1 MDYSQY
7 IAGKFCTGT
16 ANAAITVINPA
27 TGNVLGSYPQ
37 ASDTDVKRAIAA
49 AAAALKTWRD
59 TSALERSNMLRRSA
73 ALMRQRSDEIAKHIS
88 LELGKPF
95 SEAKKEV
102 VVAAEMFEWS
112 AEEAR
117 RLYGRVIP
125 ARTPGVTQTV
135 VLEPC
140 GVVAAFAGWN
150 APAITPSRKIAGALA
165 AGCTVVLK
173 PSEETPGVALMIAQ
187 ATADAGIP
195 AGVINMVFGDP
206 ARIADILCTA
216 PEIASISFT
225 GATTVGK
232 EIGGKAG
239 ALLKRTTLELG
250 GHAPVI
256 ICDDVN
262 VANVAASAAAAKFRN
277 AGQVCISPTRFLVQ
291 RPIFD
296 EFVDAF
302 TRAARAF
309 KVGDPFD
316 ADTQMGPLKN
326 ERRRSAVERLIED
339 ARLRGLRIAAGG
351 ERLPGNGYY
360 FQPTVI
366 IEPQMDA
373 NVANIEPFG
382 PVALI
387 SPFDKLD
394 EAIIEANRL
403 PFGLA
408 AYAFTNN
415 LAAAGKLSHM
425 LQSGAICINEWLA
438 SLPETPFGGYKDSGL
453 GSEGGIEGL
462 REFLRVKSVRQS
474 QAS

>member
-1 MDYSQY
+1 MNYSQY
-7 IAGKFCTGT
+7 IAGEFCAGNTDI
-16 ANAAITVINPA
+16 AITVINPA
-27 TGNVLGSYPQ
+27 NGEVLGTYSQ
-37 ASDTDVKRAIAA
+37 ASDTDVKRAIASA
-49 AAAALKTWRD
+49 ADAFTTWRN
-59 TSALERSNMLRRSA
+59 TSALDRSSLLRQSA
-73 ALMRQRSDEIAKHIS
+73 ALMRQRGDEIAKQIS

-125 ARTPGVTQTV
+125 ARAPGVTQTV

-165 AGCTVVLK
+165 AGCTVVMK
-173 PSEETPGVALMIAQ
+173 PSEETPGVALLIAK

-195 AGVINMVFGDP
+195 PGVINMVLGHP

-216 PEIASISFT
+216 PEIASVSFT
-225 GATTVGK
+225 GATAVGK
-232 EIGGKAG
+232 EIGSKAG

-256 ICDDVN
+256 VCDDVD
-262 VANVAASAAAAKFRN
+262 VAKVATGAAAAKFRN

-296 EFVDAF
+296 EFVEEF
-302 TRAARAF
+302 TRATRAF
-309 KVGDPFD
+309 KVGDPFQKE
-316 ADTQMGPLKN
+316 TQMGPLKN

-339 ARLRGLRIAAGG
+339 ARSRGSRIATGG
-351 ERLPGNGYY
+351 ERLPGSGYY

-366 IEPQMDA
+366 IEPQVDLD
-373 NVANIEPFG
+373 VANIEPFG

-387 SPFDKLD
+387 SPFAELD
-394 EAIIEANRL
+394 DAIIEANRL

-415 LAAAGKLSHM
+415 LGVAAKLSQA

-438 SLPETPFGGYKDSGL
+438 SVPETPFGGYKDSGL

-462 REFLRVKSVRQS
+462 REFLKVKSIRQS